1 MSVTVDSVFADAM
14 SLPDDAQADLL
25 DRLLAAVGARAEVDL
40 DREQMAVIDLRVE
53 EILSG
58 RVETIP
64 GEEVLA
70 EARARLRR

>member
-40 DREQMAVIDLRVE
+40 DREQMAVIDRRVE